1 MWQLDN
7 DITISDILSEQASS
21 DNNIKEFVQ
30 QNPFPCDEEPLPL
43 KMSNELAEKGDNK
56 SEAEKSSDSD
66 GYIAEKY
73 ILAAM

>member
-1 MWQLDN
+1 
-7 DITISDILSEQASS
+7 
-21 DNNIKEFVQ
+21 
-30 QNPFPCDEEPLPL
+30 
-43 KMSNELAEKGDNK
+43 MSNELAEKGDNK